1 MYVALNLL
9 CFDVPFTMMFA
20 DLFFVYAGVGGC
32 EWPIS
37 DRAVQMDVA
46 FWQFSNN
53 PPNYASVSDAMK
65 FIIMLHSTCNVPFSG
80 SLVVLV
86 C

>member
-1 MYVALNLL
+1 
-9 CFDVPFTMMFA
+9 MMFA
-20 DLFFVYAGVGGC
+20 ALFSVSAGVGGC

>member
-1 MYVALNLL
+1 MLFSAV
-9 CFDVPFTMMFA
+9 FT
-20 DLFFVYAGVGGC
+20 VSTTAGGFGR
-32 EWPIS
+32 PIS
-37 DRAVQMDVA
+37 DSTVLMDVT
-46 FWQFSNN
+46 FWQFTDN